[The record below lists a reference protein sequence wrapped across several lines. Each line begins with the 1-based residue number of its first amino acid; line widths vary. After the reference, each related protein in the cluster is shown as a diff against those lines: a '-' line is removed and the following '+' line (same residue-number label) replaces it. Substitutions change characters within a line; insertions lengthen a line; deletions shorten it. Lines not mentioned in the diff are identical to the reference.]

1 MYNKRYNKSKRRR
14 RKMCME
20 ETNTRERAISLKAV
34 SKTIKG
40 KAILQDLSFNV
51 FANEILALIGP
62 NGAGKTTTVRCIT
75 GILNINSGEIE
86 KKDSL
91 KTSVMGEKDYLWE
104 KFTGFENIKL
114 YYKYFGGNL
123 EKEKIDYYT
132 EKLGLSEFLPKKV
145 YTYSKG
151 TKRKFSFL
159 LSLLSN
165 PDLLILDEPMTG
177 LDPIS
182 RRNTRELIFE
192 LKENGKG
199 ILLTSHD
206 LAEVEKCADR
216 FILIKD
222 GKIIADNLVWDALS
236 KYRTLEDLFFDMAG
250 R

>member
-1 MYNKRYNKSKRRR
+1 
-14 RKMCME
+14 MCTE
-20 ETNTRERAISLKAV
+20 ETSSRERAVSLKTV
-34 SKTIKG
+34 SKTIEG
-40 KAILQDLSFNV
+40 KAILQDVSFDV
-51 FANEILALIGP
+51 FMNEILAVVGP

-75 GILNINSGEIE
+75 GILNISSGEIE
-86 KKDSL
+86 KRDGL
-91 KTSVMGEKDYLWE
+91 KVSVMGEKDYLWE
-104 KFTGFENIKL
+104 KFTGFENINL

-123 EKEKIDYYT
+123 EKEKIDHYV

-165 PDLLILDEPMTG
+165 PGLLILDEPMSG

-182 RRNTRELIFE
+182 RRNMRELIFE

-222 GKIIADNLVWDALS
+222 GKIIADDLVWDALS
-236 KYRTLEDLFFDMAG
+236 KYKTLEDLFFDMAG